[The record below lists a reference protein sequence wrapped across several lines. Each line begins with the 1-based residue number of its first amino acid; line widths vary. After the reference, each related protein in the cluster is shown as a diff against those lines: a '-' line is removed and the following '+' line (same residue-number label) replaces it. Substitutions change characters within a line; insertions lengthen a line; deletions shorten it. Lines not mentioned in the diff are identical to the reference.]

1 MNIHVSAATAT
12 GTTGL
17 AAFDKA
23 LNNAGVANYNLIC
36 LSSVIP
42 PGSTV
47 TRHEGAIDSNLLPGK
62 WGDKLYVVKAESR
75 VITPNVEAW
84 AGIGWVQDHST
95 GEGLFVEHEGFSEG
109 AIRGDIQDSL
119 TSMMEYRRDHDFG
132 PIEMEVCG
140 ITCESHPV
148 SALVV
153 AAYQAVD
160 WGMSPTELSS

>member
-1 MNIHVSAATAT
+1 MNIHVATAT
-12 GTTGL
+12 ATATTGL

-23 LNNAGVANYNLIC
+23 LNGIGIANYNLIE

-42 PGSTV
+42 PGSEII
-47 TRHEGAIDSNLLPGK
+47 RHEDTIPGKYLPGQ
-62 WGDKLYVVKAESR
+62 WGDKLYVVEAESR

-84 AGIGWVQDHST
+84 AGIGWVQDYST

-109 AIRGDIQDSL
+109 SIRGDIQDSL
-119 TSMMEYRRDHDFG
+119 TSMMEYRKDHDFG

-148 SALVV
+148 TALVV
-153 AAYQAVD
+153 AAYQSVD
-160 WGMSPTELSS
+160 WEMNPTKLQA